1 MSQIIQ
7 MKAQNGESILV
18 EVDEA
23 SLTLQPISKKSS
35 REIQTVDRLFDRITS
50 DQIVNTCIG
59 ILDGFR
65 RLRDFEPCPQKA
77 CAEFGLQ
84 FNIEGNAYVVKA
96 STQASIKVT
105 IEWSLHEKSNK
116 KAK

>member
-1 MSQIIQ
+1 MSQIIK
-7 MKAQNGESILV
+7 MNAQNGESILV

-23 SLTLQPISKKSS
+23 KPTLQPISKKPS
-35 REIQTVDRLFDRITS
+35 REIQSLDRLFDQITS
-50 DQIVNTCIG
+50 DQIVNTCVG

-65 RLRDFEPCPQKA
+65 RLRDHEPCPQKA
-77 CAEFGLQ
+77 SAEFGLQ

-96 STQASIKVT
+96 STDASIKIT
-105 IEWSLHEKSNK
+105 IEWSLVEKSNK